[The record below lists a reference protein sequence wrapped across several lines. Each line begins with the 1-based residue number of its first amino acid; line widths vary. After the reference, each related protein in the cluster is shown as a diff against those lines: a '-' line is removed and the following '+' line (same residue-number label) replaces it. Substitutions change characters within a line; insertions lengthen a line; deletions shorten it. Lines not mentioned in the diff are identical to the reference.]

1 MIILFDI
8 DGTLLTCGGSG
19 RRALARAFAELLDA
33 PQALDGVRL
42 AGSTDPIIVA
52 EAHRAVT
59 GRAPTDAEH
68 AAIMARYLDRLDDEL
83 QAAGSRYRVY
93 DGVRA
98 LLDALSARPEY
109 LVGLATGNDVRGAEK
124 KLAHGG
130 IDTYFGFG
138 GYGSDAAERW
148 RLVAAGIARGRAA
161 ARARGIPRV
170 DDAAVI
176 VIGDTEHDVT
186 AARRVGARAVGVRE
200 GSGHVDALTAAA
212 PDLLV
217 DDLRAPALWRL
228 LGLDA

>member
-8 DGTLLTCGGSG
+8 DGTLLTCGGCG

-161 ARARGIPRV
+161 AHGGWCRG
-170 DDAAVI
+170 
-176 VIGDTEHDVT
+176 T
-186 AARRVGARAVGVRE
+186 
-200 GSGHVDALTAAA
+200 
-212 PDLLV
+212 
-217 DDLRAPALWRL
+217 
-228 LGLDA
+228 

>member
-1 MIILFDI
+1 MIVLFDI

-19 RRALARAFAELLDA
+19 RRALARAFGELFDA
-33 PQALDGVRL
+33 PHALDDVRL
-42 AGSTDPIIVA
+42 AGSTDPVIVA

-68 AAIMARYLDRLDDEL
+68 ATIMARYLERLDDEL
-83 QAAGSRYRVY
+83 VAAGARYRVY
-93 DGVRA
+93 DGVRE
-98 LLDALSARPEY
+98 LLDALGARTDRV
-109 LVGLATGNDVRGAEK
+109 VGLATGNDVRGAEK

-130 IDTYFGFG
+130 LGTYFTFG

-148 RLVAAGIARGRAA
+148 RLVAAGIARGRAIAA
-161 ARARGIPRV
+161 ARGLPPV
-170 DDAAVI
+170 DTAAVI

-200 GSGHVDALTAAA
+200 GSGHVDALTAAQ

-228 LGLDA
+228 LGLEL